1 MTDRVTIPP
10 VSTQFP
16 GPPMRGTL
24 GHETT
29 VTQEV
34 CRRHGARRLDLTV
47 VDMAGV
53 EIAPHRLDD
62 GLPDQLR
69 LAAVAVFA
77 GHEVTGLSDPIDRE
91 AYTVPGRR
99 HTIEWQQALGQL
111 RNQLEPPPPR
121 HLSAVPS

>member
-1 MTDRVTIPP
+1 MILFTTTADIADLSRLNNLAASVQRDILDTDD
-10 VSTQFP
+10 
-16 GPPMRGTL
+16 L
-24 GHETT
+24 
-29 VTQEV
+29 

-53 EIAPHRLDD
+53 EIAPERLDD
-62 GLPDQLR
+62 GLPEQLR

-91 AYTVPGRR
+91 VYPGRA

-111 RNQLEPPPPR
+111 RVQLEPPPPR